1 MGGSEAI
8 FVLTE
13 GAPLSPTPRVATIQ
27 NGENAPLRQAPRE
40 ARPRRA
46 PAAPPCPR
54 ALEPPWIP
62 EYTQFQ
68 TSNWCKERHRAG
80 KGEGMGGGA
89 RERQG
94 GGEGRWTTRGW
105 RPGGKGSLPRRRRQ
119 RARREC
125 AIIKYL
131 GQTKKPRVEGGAQGT
146 ERELRGLARRISLKN
161 FFIPIKSKALIIGI
175 GKRLKCS
182 LNLLVFL
189 NSGFFRGAFIYLW
202 YLRSK
207 SYLLDVLSTS
217 AAEYD
222 EQRGI
227 PSMLLRMA

>member
-146 ERELRGLARRISLKN
+146 ERELAWSRAPHFSLKI

-175 GKRLKCS
+175 GKRFKCS

-189 NSGFFRGAFIYLW
+189 NSGFFRVLIFLFFHICLW
-202 YLRSK
+202 YLRF
-207 SYLLDVLSTS
+207 
-217 AAEYD
+217 
-222 EQRGI
+222 
-227 PSMLLRMA
+227 